1 MNRKLDW
8 SALYLFSALLFG
20 AVVRF
25 VPAFSNGFP
34 LNDGGMFYTMI
45 RDLQANH
52 YLLPQFTT
60 YNFVDI
66 PFAYPPLGFYI
77 AAAFSNLLRVS
88 VLQILL
94 WLPALVNTLAI
105 LAFYKLAEQILSSR
119 TSASLAALAYALS
132 SRAFLWQVMGGGI
145 TRAFGMLFLILMLW
159 QAIQLFRASRLNRQ
173 ENSSLSGA
181 TQPHL
186 ALTILF
192 GACTVLSHPQT
203 ALHAVLGG
211 ALIFL
216 FYGRN
221 KRGIISVLLVGI
233 GVALLTAPWWGT
245 VFLRYGFEPLIS
257 AGQTSRRT
265 LEFYLIVLNLHGPGN
280 YLALPFLLFFY
291 IGLWFSLKRRDFFF
305 ITWIVLAYLIDTRG
319 GDGVALLAESMLAGA
334 GLIQLSAWISR
345 SDSDQPEGVMMKR
358 VSQILVFGSAFY
370 FLLAASIS
378 DFQLVNTSL
387 KPEDI
392 KMIGWVNSNVKD
404 GKTFLLLT
412 GREFSMSDPMQ
423 EWFPALTRQHSVT
436 TLQGLEWT
444 LSEKFFPWYEQLV
457 AFQHCA
463 DVNCVSQ
470 WSQSNDVD
478 YDYFLVTVPPKDD
491 ESEFGK
497 SLRSLALS
505 TRSSDLYAL
514 AYESES
520 TLVFEVKK

>member
-8 SALYLFSALLFG
+8 SALFLFTALLFG

-25 VPAFSNGFP
+25 VPVVSNGFP
-34 LNDGGMFYTMI
+34 LNDGGMFYAMI

-52 YLLPQFTT
+52 YILPQFTT

-77 AAAFSNLLRVS
+77 AASLSDLLSVS

-105 LAFYKLAEQILSSR
+105 FFFYKFAEQILPSR
-119 TSASLAALAYALS
+119 MSAALAALVYALS

-145 TRAFGMLFLILMLW
+145 TRSFGMLFLILMLW
-159 QAIQLFRASRLNRQ
+159 QAVQLFREYS
-173 ENSSLSGA
+173 
-181 TQPHL
+181 HVKL

-192 GACTVLSHPQT
+192 GACAVLSHPQT

-211 ALIFL
+211 ALLFL

-221 KRGIISVLLVGI
+221 KRGILSALLVGV

-245 VFLRYGFEPLIS
+245 IFLRYGLEPLLS
-257 AGQTSRRT
+257 AGQTSQRT

-280 YLALPFLLFFY
+280 YLALPFLIFFY
-291 IGLWFSLKRRDFFF
+291 VGLWVSFKQRNFFF

-319 GDGVALLAESMLAGA
+319 GDGVALLAESMLAGL
-334 GLIQLSAWISR
+334 GLLELSAWISR
-345 SDSDQPEGVMMKR
+345 SDSNQPEGVMMKR
-358 VSQILVFGSAFY
+358 ISQILVFGAAFY
-370 FLLAASIS
+370 FILAASIS
-378 DFQLVNTSL
+378 DFQLINTSL
-387 KPEDI
+387 KPEDL
-392 KMIGWVNSNVKD
+392 KMIKWVNSNMED
-404 GKTFLLLT
+404 GKTFLLST

-423 EWFPALTRQHSVT
+423 EWFPALSKQHSAT

-444 LSEKFFPWYEQLV
+444 LSDGFFPWYEQLV
-457 AFQHCA
+457 VFQHCA
-463 DVNCVSQ
+463 DVNCISQ
-470 WSQSNDVD
+470 WSKNNVVD
-478 YDYFLVTVPPKDD
+478 YDYLIVTIPPKDD

-505 TRSSDLYAL
+505 TRSSASHMLV
-514 AYESES
+514 YESENA
-520 TLVFEVKK
+520 LVFEVKK

>member
-8 SALYLFSALLFG
+8 SMLFLFAALLFG

-25 VPAFSNGFP
+25 MPAVSNGFP

-52 YLLPQFTT
+52 YILPQFTT

-77 AAAFSNLLRVS
+77 AASFSSLLPVS
-88 VLQILL
+88 DLQTLL
-94 WLPALVNTLAI
+94 WLPALVNTFSI
-105 LAFYKLAEQILSSR
+105 LAFYKLTEQILPSR
-119 TSASLAALAYALS
+119 ISAALAALAYALS

-145 TRAFGMLFLILMLW
+145 TRAFGMLFLLLMLG
-159 QAIQLFRASRLNRQ
+159 QAVQLFREYN
-173 ENSSLSGA
+173 
-181 TQPHL
+181 HKKL

-192 GACTVLSHPQT
+192 GACAVLSHPQT

-221 KRGIISVLLVGI
+221 KRGIISALIVGA
-233 GVALLTAPWWGT
+233 GVALLTAPWWAT
-245 VFLRYGFEPLIS
+245 VFLRHGFEPFLS
-257 AGQTSRRT
+257 AGQTSQRALESYLT
-265 LEFYLIVLNLHGPGN
+265 LLRFNGLGDYIFIPT
-280 YLALPFLLFFY
+280 LLFALLGVWVIF
-291 IGLWFSLKRRDFFF
+291 KRREFFLAA
-305 ITWIVLAYLIDTRG
+305 WIMLAYLIDPRG
-319 GDGVALLAESMLAGA
+319 GDGIALLAESMLAGM
-334 GLIQLSAWISR
+334 GLLKLSAWISR

-358 VSQILVFGSAFY
+358 ASQILIFGSAFY

-378 DFQLVNTSL
+378 DFQLINTSL
-387 KPEDI
+387 KPADI
-392 KMIGWVNSNVKD
+392 KMIEWVNSNVDD
-404 GKTFLLLT
+404 GKTFLLST

-423 EWFPALTRQHSVT
+423 EWFPALTKQRSAT

-444 LSEKFFPWYEQLV
+444 LSDKFFPRLEQLV
-457 AFQHCA
+457 SFQHCA
-463 DVNCVSQ
+463 DVNCISR
-470 WSQSNDVD
+470 WSESNGVN
-478 YDYFLVTVPPKDD
+478 YDYLIVTIPPEND

-505 TRSSDLYAL
+505 IRASDLHML
-514 AYESES
+514 VYESK
-520 TLVFEVKK
+520 TALVFEVGK